1 MSILKRVLP
10 FLIGITLLFTL
21 ASCEVRLS
29 GKYGPDLTT
38 YEAADMTAGE
48 FIFSKNGKVTY
59 TPAGGAD
66 AFHGQYEI
74 SEDTITFDFEEEG
87 CLFEGTFSFE
97 KVPNTVT
104 IDGYTYAN
112 DFHNLKSKFN

>member
-1 MSILKRVLP
+1 MSILKRALP

-38 YEAADMTAGE
+38 YEAADITAGE

-59 TPAGGAD
+59 TPADRSDTFQGE
-66 AFHGQYEI
+66 YEI
-74 SEDTITFDFEEEG
+74 SEDTITFDFEEDG
-87 CLFEGTFSFE
+87 CPFEGSFSFE
-97 KVPNTVT
+97 QKQGTVT
-104 IDGYTYAN
+104 IDGYTYAT
-112 DFHNLKSKFN
+112 DSHNLKAPFS